1 VNPMPKESG
10 CLKVPKVL
18 GEKAIVLAHDLK
30 IQNCLLEIQK
40 DKDFLYIP
48 ITDGLS
54 MTAMKTLKEHLAN
67 FEMSTWTFPERKKRA
82 KTLAE
87 VLEGELPL
95 HLMAALPH
103 SADVVGDIAII
114 EIPPEL
120 ENNRTLIGNAVLKA
134 NKNVKT
140 VLAKAGAVSGT
151 YRLRELSVVAGEP
164 KTTTIHKE
172 HGCQFYVDVARA
184 YFSPR
189 LSHEHNR
196 VASMVNEGEAV
207 VDLFA
212 GVGPFA
218 VQIAQRRENVRVFAV
233 DVNPD
238 AMEFLKRNVR
248 LNRVETKVWPIL
260 GYARR
265 VVDKELSGVADRVI
279 MNLPEKALTY
289 VDVACKALKPA
300 GGIVHFYSFVNASD
314 SLECKQLRF
323 KEAVEEN
330 GRRLEAILLSKSV
343 RETAPFE
350 WQIVLDASIR

>member
-1 VNPMPKESG
+1 MPKESA

-18 GEKAIVLAHDLK
+18 GEKAIALSRKLK
-30 IQNCLLEIQK
+30 IQNDRLEIQK
-40 DKDFLYIP
+40 DENSLCIP
-48 ITDGLS
+48 ITNGMS
-54 MTAMKTLKEHLAN
+54 ETAMKTLNEQLAN
-67 FEMSTWTFPERKKRA
+67 FELSARAFPERKGEG

-87 VLEGELPL
+87 ILEGELPS

-103 SADVVGDIAII
+103 SADIVGDIAVV
-114 EIPPEL
+114 EIPSEL
-120 ENNRTLIGNAVLKA
+120 EAHRTVIGNAILKT

-151 YRLRELSVVAGEP
+151 YRLREFNVVAGEP
-164 KTTTIHKE
+164 KTTTVHKE

-196 VASMVNEGEAV
+196 VASLVNEGETV

-218 VQIAQRRENVRVFAV
+218 VQIAKRRENVRVFAV

-238 AMEFLKRNVR
+238 AVEFLKKNVR
-248 LNRVETKVWPIL
+248 LNRVEAKVWPIL
-260 GYARR
+260 GDARK
-265 VVDKELSGVADRVI
+265 VVDKKLLGVADRVI
-279 MNLPEKALTY
+279 MNLPEKAMEFM
-289 VDVACKALKPA
+289 DVACKALKPI

-314 SLECKQLRF
+314 SLECKRLRF
-323 KEAVEEN
+323 KEAVEES
-330 GRRLEAILLSKSV
+330 GKRLEAILFSKSV

-350 WQIVLDASIR
+350 WQIVLDAKIC